1 MTTFMQDLRYGARM
15 LAKKPA
21 LTAVAVIS
29 LALGIGANT
38 TIFTLINAVFLNPL
52 PVAEASRVMTV
63 FGTDEKNRGDQFNF
77 MPVSHPNFE
86 DYRKQNDVF
95 SGLVAFM
102 GVGMS
107 LSTGGEPEQVNGLMA
122 SGDYFD
128 VLGVKAATGRVFGA
142 EEDRTPGAHPVVV
155 LGHGLWQRRFGGDRS
170 IVGKQITLNNQSFTV
185 IGVAPEN
192 FRGTFAIGNTDFWV
206 PTAMHDQVLT
216 GIAREWF
223 TSRRAVLFNVVGRLK
238 PGVTKEQAEAAMKAI
253 GARLEREYPNDNE
266 QRSVMLMPLTE
277 AAINPNF
284 RAVFVRAGGLLMTV
298 VALVLLIACAN
309 VANLLLARATARK
322 REMAVR
328 AALGAGRARI
338 VRQLLTESVL
348 LALIGGGAG
357 LFVAYWGRDLLWS
370 FRPPFFDEN
379 AIDLSF
385 DPRVLGFTL
394 LVSLL
399 TGLLFGL
406 APALSV
412 SRPDLVTELKDRG
425 SQPQQGR
432 RFSLRNLLVVAQVA
446 LSLVALVG
454 AGLFV
459 KSLRNAQQ
467 INPGFETERLA
478 VMTFDV
484 GAQGYSNERG
494 QEFYRQVQE
503 RVAGVTGVESAA
515 VATNPP
521 FGGSFLRSVFVE
533 GQEPTPG
540 GRGILTSVNTVG
552 LGYFETMG
560 IPVLKGRDFAATD
573 RENTPRVAVVNEAM
587 ARRFWPGVEVVGQ
600 RFRFHGDEVA
610 TEVVGV
616 VKDSTI
622 FNLGEDPRPQA
633 YLPLLQSYQP
643 QVTLH
648 MRTAG
653 RPESVLGAVRR
664 EVQALDRNLPLQNVN
679 TVGEIIAQALWAPRM
694 GAGLLGLFG
703 LLALLLAGVGLYG
716 VISYSVG
723 QRTQEIG
730 VRMALGARGGDI
742 LRMVVGQGLVL
753 VVVGVGVGAA
763 AALAL
768 TRPVSTLLYS
778 VNAADPLIYA
788 GVAAVLVMT
797 ALVACYV
804 PARRAMKVDPL
815 VALRYE

>member
-1 MTTFMQDLRYGARM
+1 MTTLLQDLRYGARM
-15 LAKKPA
+15 LVKKPA
-21 LTAVAVIS
+21 LTVVAVIS

-52 PVAEASRVMTV
+52 PVREASRLMTV
-63 FGTDEKNRGDQFNF
+63 FGTDEKNKGNFLNF

-86 DYRKQNDVF
+86 DYRRANDVF

-107 LSTGGEPEQVNGLMA
+107 LSTGGEPEQVGGLMV

-128 VLGVKAATGRVFGA
+128 VLGVKAAVGRTFGA

-170 IVGKQITLNNQSFTV
+170 IVGKQITLNNHSFTV

-206 PTAMHDQVLT
+206 PTAMRDQVLT
-216 GIAREWF
+216 GQLREWF
-223 TSRRAVLFNVVGRLK
+223 TTRRALLFNVVGRLK
-238 PGVTKEQAEAAMKAI
+238 DGVTKEQAEASMRAI
-253 GARLEREYPNDNE
+253 GSRLEREYPNDNE

-277 AAINPNF
+277 SAINPNF
-284 RAVFVRAGGLLMTV
+284 RPVFVRAGGLLMTV

-322 REMAVR
+322 KEMAVR
-328 AALGAGRARI
+328 AALGAGRMRI

-348 LALIGGGAG
+348 LSLMGGLAG
-357 LFVAYWGRDLLWS
+357 LAVAYWGRDLLWS
-370 FRPPFFDEN
+370 FRPPFFDQN
-379 AIDLSF
+379 AIDLSL

-394 LVSLL
+394 LLSLL

-406 APALSV
+406 APALQV
-412 SRPDLVTELKDRG
+412 SRPDLVTELKDRS

-467 INPGFETERLA
+467 IDPGFETEKLA
-478 VMTFDV
+478 VMTFNL
-484 GAQGYSNERG
+484 GAQGYTAERG
-494 QEFYRQVQE
+494 QEFYRQVRE
-503 RVAGVTGVESAA
+503 RVAGVAGVAAAA

-521 FGGSFLRSVFVE
+521 FGGGLLRSVFVE
-533 GQEPTPG
+533 GREVAPG
-540 GRGILTSVNTVG
+540 GRGILTDVNTIG
-552 LGYFETMG
+552 LGYFETLG
-560 IPVLKGRDFAATD
+560 IPLLKGRDFAPTD
-573 RENTPRVAVVNEAM
+573 RENTPRVAVINEAM
-587 ARRFWPGVEVVGQ
+587 ARRFWPGEEAIGK
-600 RFRFHGDEVA
+600 RFRFHGDQAPIEI
-610 TEVVGV
+610 VGV
-616 VKDSTI
+616 VRNSTVI
-622 FNLGEDPRPQA
+622 NLGEDPRPVA
-633 YLPLLQSYQP
+633 YTPLLQNYAP

-648 MRTAG
+648 VRTAG
-653 RPESVLGAVRR
+653 SPDSVLGTVRR
-664 EVQALDRNLPLQNVN
+664 EVQALERNLPLQNVN

-730 VRMALGARGGDI
+730 VRMALGARAVDI
-742 LRMVVGQGLVL
+742 LRMVVGQGVVL
-753 VVVGVGVGAA
+753 VVVGVGVGIA

-788 GVAAVLVMT
+788 GVAAVLVVT